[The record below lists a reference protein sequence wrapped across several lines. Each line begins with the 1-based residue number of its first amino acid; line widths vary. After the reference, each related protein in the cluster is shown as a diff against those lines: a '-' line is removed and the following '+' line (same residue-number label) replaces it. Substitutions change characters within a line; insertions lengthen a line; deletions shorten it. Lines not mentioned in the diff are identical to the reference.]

1 MKDQIR
7 KDFERVVRKMF
18 FVAYR
23 EYKKY
28 NVGGN
33 LVSLIFHYFT
43 LHGDALQLKISFRV
57 EK

>member
-7 KDFERVVRKMF
+7 KDFEKVVRKMF
-18 FVAYR
+18 FIEYR
-23 EYKKY
+23 EYKKH